1 MEIEKRME
9 NIEGNYGRMADSM
22 ARIAGNVEL
31 QTVCIK
37 EVKESLVGHY
47 DKEKNKYIDGVIQR
61 TEDLEK
67 VVKNRRNIIVKTLVT
82 IKEIIIPVLL
92 AWIIFRQGW

>member
-1 MEIEKRME
+1 MDIEKRME

-22 ARIAGNVEL
+22 ARIAGNVET
-31 QTVCIK
+31 QTQCISD
-37 EVKESLVGHY
+37 VKRGLVGHY
-47 DKEKNKYIDGVIQR
+47 DKDKNKYIDGVIQR

-67 VVKNRRNIIVKTLVT
+67 VVKNRRNIAVKAFIT
-82 IKEIIIPVLL
+82 IKEILIPVLL